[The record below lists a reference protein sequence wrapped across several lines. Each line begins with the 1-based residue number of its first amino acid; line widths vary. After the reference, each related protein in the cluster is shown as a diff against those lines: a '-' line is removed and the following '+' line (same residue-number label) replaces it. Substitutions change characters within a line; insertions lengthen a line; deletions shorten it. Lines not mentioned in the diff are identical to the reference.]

1 MARFGKAERIIK
13 NYFSLGQKVSFLG
26 QPFVIEKV
34 GKPTCNKGEPKTDI
48 YLLLRNEIQTKEI
61 KISYKKD
68 NADFLEN
75 KIKAERAEQ
84 IFGLDWQK
92 IIEQSTQQIKSNFLA
107 RSLIFK
113 ETFSKTEK
121 GAITLGWKFEL
132 MNKMSGELSGKILL
146 DKSQLID
153 VYAGT
158 HLPQD
163 KKNATVNNEIIA
175 DSGIANYIL
184 VGQSYQT
191 AQEVLDNILTISDY
205 VEKHPDIYFA
215 CKALNYRTFK
225 HKFDGNRPLAVQ
237 INWQVI
243 DNKLTPEFIFNR
255 PLKWN
260 GNDVAEQLKIC
271 LEKLNI
277 NTTDDINKQNAQ
289 LDYIYQ

>member
-1 MARFGKAERIIK
+1 MVHFGEAERIIK
-13 NYFSLGQKVSFLG
+13 RYFSLGQDVSFLG
-26 QPFVIEKV
+26 QPFVVEKV

-48 YLLLRNEIQTKEI
+48 YLLLRNETQSQEI

-75 KIKAERAEQ
+75 KIKDERAEQ
-84 IFGLDWQK
+84 IFGCDWQK
-92 IIEQSTQQIKSNFLA
+92 IIEQSTQQIKTNFLT
-107 RSLIFK
+107 RPLIFK
-113 ETFSKTEK
+113 EGFSRTEK

-132 MNKMSGELSGKILL
+132 MNKISGELSGRILL
-146 DKSQLID
+146 NKSQLVD

-158 HLPQD
+158 HLPMD
-163 KKNATVNNEIIA
+163 KQHATVNNEVISY
-175 DSGIANYIL
+175 SGVANYIL
-184 VGQSYQT
+184 IGQSFLS
-191 AQEVLDNILTISDY
+191 AQDVLDNIIAIPDY
-205 VEKHPDIYFA
+205 VEKYPDIYFA

-225 HKFDGNRPLAVQ
+225 QKFDGNRPLAVQ

-243 DNKLTPEFIFNR
+243 ENKLIPEFIFNL

-260 GNDVAEQLKIC
+260 GNDVAEQLKMC

-277 NTTDDINKQNAQ
+277 NTTDDINEQNAQ